1 MIIIL
6 GPDHSGKTTLV
17 KKLNLPHYHF
27 TKESTYEDYL
37 APLCGL
43 GFFDAVL
50 DRHMICEYPYS
61 LALGRKFQF
70 TMKQW
75 HNIILLTLAQNP
87 LVVLCT
93 RKPPPNDYPAD
104 QYLPYAEWDECLR
117 LYREFLNTHLIQ
129 HIDYDYLDRTQAFIK
144 SLLTMEAIHKERVS
158 WWPPMWK
165 AGYGFMGSASPKVLL
180 VAERIDPNNMN
191 NLPFNTVFGNCSHKH
206 YLLNNMNSLPFET
219 GPTGKMLTDMLTA
232 TGTPL
237 GKFAV
242 TNMVKSFRRDTRP
255 PNETD
260 QSLLRIELEHLKP
273 EKVVFMGAV
282 AKYGIKVAKELNIPH
297 VEIPHLGSLHHKG
310 VTDMSGYH
318 AQWRKIMGMIPTLTL
333 GGKGNE

>member
-6 GPDHSGKTTLV
+6 GPDSSGKTTLA
-17 KKLNLPHYHF
+17 KKLGLPYYHF
-27 TKESTYEDYL
+27 DKDSTYEDYL
-37 APLCGL
+37 KPLCEL
-43 GFFDAVL
+43 QLFDAVL

-61 LALGRKFQF
+61 LTMKRNFAF

-75 HNIILLTLAQNP
+75 HNIVLLTLAQNP
-87 LVVLCT
+87 LIVLCT
-93 RKPPPNDYPAD
+93 HKPLQLDYSAD

-117 LYREFLNTHLIQ
+117 LYREFLSTHLLQ
-129 HIDYDYLDRTQAFIK
+129 YMGYDYLTRTPAFVK
-144 SLLTMEAIHKERVS
+144 NLLAMEAIHREQVS
-158 WWPPMWK
+158 WWPPMWTK
-165 AGYGFMGSASPKVLL
+165 GYGFIGSIRPKVLL
-180 VAERIDPNNMN
+180 VAERIGPNNMN
-191 NLPFNTVFGNCSHKH
+191 N
-206 YLLNNMNSLPFET
+206 LPFET
-219 GPTGKMLTDMLTA
+219 GPTGKMLTDMLAA

-242 TNMVKSFRRDTRP
+242 TNMVKSFRRDPRP
-255 PNETD
+255 PNKDD
-260 QSLLRIELEHLKP
+260 QNLLRIELEHLKP

-318 AQWRKIMGMIPTLTL
+318 AQWRKIMGMVPTLSL
-333 GGKGNE
+333 RRSNG

>member
-6 GPDHSGKTTLV
+6 GPDHSGKTTLA
-17 KKLNLPHYHF
+17 KELGLPYYHF
-27 TKESTYEDYL
+27 DKDSTYEDYL
-37 APLCGL
+37 KPLCEL
-43 GFFDAVL
+43 KLFDAVL
-50 DRHMICEYPYS
+50 DRHIICEYPYTTTM
-61 LALGRKFQF
+61 GRKFAF

-87 LVVLCT
+87 VVILCT
-93 RKPPPNDYPAD
+93 HKPAPSEYPRD
-104 QYLPYAEWDECLR
+104 QYMPYDKWDECLR
-117 LYREFLNTHLIQ
+117 LYKEFLTTHHIRYTTYNYVMRHPASVGNLIMLESM
-129 HIDYDYLDRTQAFIK
+129 YKNEML
-144 SLLTMEAIHKERVS
+144 
-158 WWPPMWK
+158 WWQPMWE
-165 AGYGFMGSASPKVLL
+165 AGYGFIGSVSPKVLL
-180 VAERIDPNNMN
+180 VAERIGPNNMN
-191 NLPFNTVFGNCSHKH
+191 N
-206 YLLNNMNSLPFET
+206 LPFET
-219 GPTGKMLTDMLTA
+219 GPTGKMLTNMLTT

-255 PNETD
+255 PNEAD
-260 QSLLRIELEHLKP
+260 QNLLHIELEHLKP

-318 AQWRKIMGMIPTLTL
+318 AQWRKIMGMVPTLTL
-333 GGKGNE
+333 GGKGNG